1 MRRGMPALWLLFAIL
16 SPAFAADP
24 SQTADSA
31 RVSPPSA
38 AALGRVLNVG
48 FAAGREKMSAAGSQ
62 WSRIPPADR
71 NDPRVDYAWGLVLLK
86 HRRTREAER
95 QFQTAAARTTPA
107 YLPAS
112 QAVVWLQLARKQYVP
127 GFKSLRAFIDSVA
140 DDKRPAAD
148 AAERLSAAEWTGRAI
163 AALNEIPLTDRQ
175 KADVERLDVA
185 AEQQFRDRMLAAYR
199 KGKQA
204 VKSLAGELS
213 VEAVKTRVL
222 AGKKLA
228 KKEKQTRKEIA
239 SRKDDVDKS
248 QESLKLTAE
257 QWKDW
262 LDEQE
267 KQTKRSLTRG
277 TREMA
282 LLDGRRAAISRSMLL
297 ATRQKTALLF
307 QIQRLQQGRPEQA
320 PSRAADIA
328 LGRIEQTLL
337 QYNVQQLRTV
347 QQMNALRQTAAAT
360 LQQYR
365 AAAKR
370 YQTATGKIAKTN
382 TDLSKL
388 ESQLKQQERKL
399 RQINVKQAAAV
410 KQMKRRRASFTT
422 YVKFDVDAEK
432 KRLLESL
439 KN

>member
-1 MRRGMPALWLLFAIL
+1 MPALWLLFAIL

-277 TREMA
+277 TKELA
-282 LLDGRRAAISRSMLL
+282 ILESRRASLTRSYLLAARQKTLLL
-297 ATRQKTALLF
+297 ATMRRGDPNSERTTP
-307 QIQRLQQGRPEQA
+307 IT
-320 PSRAADIA
+320 PSANDIA
-328 LGRIEQTLL
+328 LGRIQQTLAAYEL
-337 QYNVQQLRTV
+337 QYQRTV
-347 QQMNALRQTAAAT
+347 QQMNATRQAAAT
-360 LQQYR
+360 AVQNYR
-365 AAAKR
+365 AAVKR
-370 YQTATGKIAKTN
+370 YHTATGKIAKSN
-382 TDLSKL
+382 TELAKL
-388 ESQLKQQERKL
+388 ESHLKQQERKL
-399 RQINVKQAAAV
+399 QQSNVKQVAAV
-410 KQMKRRRASFTT
+410 KQMKKRQASFTT

>member
-1 MRRGMPALWLLFAIL
+1 MPALWLLFAIL

-175 KADVERLDVA
+175 KADVKRLDVA

-213 VEAVKTRVL
+213 VDAVKTRVL

-262 LDEQE
+262 LEDQE

-277 TREMA
+277 TKELA
-282 LLDGRRAAISRSMLL
+282 ILESRRASLTRSYLLAARQKTLLL
-297 ATRQKTALLF
+297 ATMRRGDPNSERTTP
-307 QIQRLQQGRPEQA
+307 IT
-320 PSRAADIA
+320 PSANDIA
-328 LGRIEQTLL
+328 LGRIQQTLAAYEL
-337 QYNVQQLRTV
+337 QYQRTV
-347 QQMNALRQTAAAT
+347 QQMNATRQAAAT
-360 LQQYR
+360 AVQNYR
-365 AAAKR
+365 AAVKR
-370 YQTATGKIAKTN
+370 YHTATGKIAKSN
-382 TDLSKL
+382 TELAKL
-388 ESQLKQQERKL
+388 ESHLKQQERKL
-399 RQINVKQAAAV
+399 QQSNVKQVAAV
-410 KQMKRRRASFTT
+410 KQMKKRQASFTT